1 MQIAIVLYPGITA
14 LDAIGPYEVLRY
26 LPDSEIRFLH
36 HAVGPVMTDSGV
48 LTLGASHT
56 FEQTPAPD
64 FLLVPGSENDTGSA
78 AAADRGREG
87 LSPSPPSEPCVRFS
101 RTRLSSWW
109 FQHRDWLARAWA
121 SVIVKSPISAKK
133 AFGHWR

>member
-1 MQIAIVLYPGITA
+1 MQIAIVLYPGMTA

-26 LPDSEIRFLH
+26 LPGSEIRFLH

-64 FLLVPGSENDTGSA
+64 LLLAPGSESDTGSA
-78 AAADRGREG
+78 AAAVIPAKAGIQFVPCEVLVPG
-87 LSPSPPSEPCVRFS
+87 LRPDNGAVCG
-101 RTRLSSWW
+101 TW
-109 FQHRDWLARAWA
+109 HT
-121 SVIVKSPISAKK
+121 IVNSQ
-133 AFGHWR
+133 